1 MPKSPRERTA
11 RNTELPA
18 WIKSQRCRLVK
29 EAPSGDNWAH
39 ELKFDGYRMHARID
53 RAEVRLLTRTG
64 LVGYLSQ
71 SHVFSV
77 AEFDVLKNEMAP
89 EAAIDKAFKR
99 AEEIFAKYPITQT

>member
-1 MPKSPRERTA
+1 MQGMDGGLLSDIPVVVRFIGHNRRMPRSLRERTA

-18 WIKSQRCRLVK
+18 WIKPQRCQLVK

-64 LVGYLSQ
+64 L
-71 SHVFSV
+71 
-77 AEFDVLKNEMAP
+77 DWT
-89 EAAIDKAFKR
+89 D
-99 AEEIFAKYPITQT
+99 KYPTKGPRHQNWRGRNL